1 MKIIMV
7 MAKHVLAAVAVARGA
22 LIWIL
27 DKVAG
32 PPSLR
37 GRRRAAPGPLG

>member
-1 MKIIMV
+1 MATGTVPGTMKIIMV

-32 PPSLR
+32 P
-37 GRRRAAPGPLG
+37 AK